1 MRLDDVIIDINA
13 STFSQQI
20 LHNKLMFG
28 KLKDHKQIKKNI
40 ETKNKNN
47 YIYNNFWK
55 IKFLLNHCDIL
66 CMLIQ
71 QFKKLTKNL

>member
-47 YIYNNFWK
+47 YIYNNF
-55 IKFLLNHCDIL
+55 
-66 CMLIQ
+66 
-71 QFKKLTKNL
+71 